1 MKTIIIKLLTLSLLL
16 VIFTGCASI
25 PPEFLTSM
33 EKERDGINLLKDR
46 HKQSVYELTENWYNE
61 RLGRLLFIKQLE
73 IDKIT
78 MGIENPD
85 GTGKIDV
92 IKKGKLVKVDKQ
104 FSEAI
109 IMTNKIRNILIDGY
123 SDSENWGKLVKLNS
137 INLEMTRSL
146 TSLNAAQRKFYSEL
160 VGKNVPYPSDFINEQ
175 TKNQLKN

>member
-1 MKTIIIKLLTLSLLL
+1 
-16 VIFTGCASI
+16 
-25 PPEFLTSM
+25 
-33 EKERDGINLLKDR
+33 
-46 HKQSVYELTENWYNE
+46 
-61 RLGRLLFIKQLE
+61 
-73 IDKIT
+73 